1 MKILQSLP
9 KGDNLQHDAPLLNII
24 KIAKPAFIL
33 ISSLTVFIGVY
44 SHLSGYIEGISL
56 WFTIPIY
63 LIVYFLVSLF
73 PDVLNSIAAGY
84 IARSFIK
91 GLYTD
96 RLTKIL
102 MVFCLVLVFPLTKYS
117 FNMSTTTAGAAIE
130 AGSEEQPEANTDK
143 IDNAYN
149 LEITR
154 ITKEYETEK
163 ENTNS
168 QFDAELL
175 AATVGI
181 NAKIKAQEQNIET
194 LENNRKDDNTNWTDT
209 KQIKAR
215 AEIARL
221 TVEKSNIELPII
233 LGRKDALRAL
243 KVSKETKES
252 TAESLRTGDR
262 GRVITEATT
271 KGESIK
277 KVTAILKKQFSGL
290 AGYSVFVVLL
300 LTGVEQVLHHR
311 NEIEFEFRFTLWDA
325 GVNPIAETIGL
336 PFTIVGR
343 KIINGVRKQYGRLED
358 MAEAVIYEVEHNTQ
372 AKN

>member
-44 SHLSGYIEGISL
+44 SHLSGYIEGVSL

-209 KQIKAR
+209 RQIKAR

-233 LGRKDALRAL
+233 QARKDALQAL
-243 KVSKETKES
+243 KVSKETKEAA
-252 TAESLRTGDR
+252 AETLRTGDR
-262 GRVITEATT
+262 GRVITQATT

-300 LTGVEQVLHHR
+300 LTGVEQILHHR

-325 GVNPIAETIGL
+325 GVNPFAETIGL
-336 PFTIVGR
+336 PFTIIGR
-343 KIINGVRKQYGRLED
+343 KIINGVRKQYGKLED